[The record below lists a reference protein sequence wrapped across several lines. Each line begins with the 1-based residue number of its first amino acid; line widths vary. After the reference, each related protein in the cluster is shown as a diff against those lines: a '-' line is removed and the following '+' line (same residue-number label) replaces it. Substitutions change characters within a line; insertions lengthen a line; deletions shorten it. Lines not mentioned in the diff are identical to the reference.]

1 MRLWRWLTSRFRARP
16 GAADDPHALVFHVRC
31 GRCGE
36 HIRVRADRRWDLTQE
51 FDDGVSGYVLRKEV
65 LGERCSQ
72 LMAVHITFD
81 RNYAILTRE
90 VEGGSFLSQDDAS
103 PEATS
108 SEGASP

>member
-1 MRLWRWLTSRFRARP
+1 MRLWRWLTSRFRPRP
-16 GAADDPHALVFHVRC
+16 AAADDPHALVFHVRC

-65 LGERCSQ
+65 LGERCNH

-81 RNYAILTRE
+81 RKYAILTRE
-90 VEGGSFLSQDDAS
+90 VEGGSFVSPEDAS
-103 PEATS
+103 P
-108 SEGASP
+108 